1 MLLAT
6 EPTNYM
12 LEAKLRQ
19 ISMTYGSTRS
29 KSKSRRNSRHIN
41 LTEDPNYFEQRNLS
55 VDRDE

>member
-29 KSKSRRNSRHIN
+29 KSKSRRNSRPIN